1 MSKVKRISL
10 LVFWKHAFKISDFFS
25 IINQLQAINSV
36 VIFYVLYLKPKVLF
50 SFTSG
55 QYYWWYDEIF
65 SEIHFYLKTISKAF
79 LSFFFSEIFSFL
91 ILVLIVVKEKI
102 FWSESVGVLI
112 LSNAIFYQ
120 LRSDVKKIMFNGLIL
135 HLYNIRY

>member
-25 IINQLQAINSV
+25 IINQLQAVNSV

-79 LSFFFSEIFSFL
+79 LSFFSEIFLLFL

-135 HLYNIRY
+135 NLYIRY

>member
-1 MSKVKRISL
+1 MRNESIHEMIKVKRISL

-25 IINQLQAINSV
+25 IINQLQAVNSV

-79 LSFFFSEIFSFL
+79 LSFFFWHFFISYFGFDRCKRENILKWKCWCFDFVQCNFL
-91 ILVLIVVKEKI
+91 PTKIWCEKNY
-102 FWSESVGVLI
+102 V
-112 LSNAIFYQ
+112 
-120 LRSDVKKIMFNGLIL
+120 
-135 HLYNIRY
+135 